1 MSLCDVA
8 GQYFTEFNYLL
19 WQHCSDKSEKA
30 EKENENMNME
40 KQYQLVVLWDVIAMS
55 QFHLQRSLS
64 PSLAS
69 TFEKKHSNA
78 LQKPTETIC
87 S

>member
-30 EKENENMNME
+30 EQENENMNME
-40 KQYQLVVLWDVIAMS
+40 KQYQLVVYG
-55 QFHLQRSLS
+55 
-64 PSLAS
+64 
-69 TFEKKHSNA
+69 T
-78 LQKPTETIC
+78 
-87 S
+87 